1 MFGTLRFN
9 SDTKAVEHVEL
20 ARADG
25 FEARGY
31 SRTACNECRI
41 RKVNIA
47 CRQLASN
54 ANQVDITQLKC
65 SGDENGC
72 QRCRAMSTTCVYK
85 SNADKSTCRR
95 RRQSTQSST
104 RSISLSSPEN
114 GLESEQTTEPNS
126 YHQSGD
132 RTHSTDFPDID
143 VVGGGPLT
151 QTPCTSPVSPVDLS
165 WALSPLPEAP
175 DLYWDFSRGDFQPM
189 MDISQS
195 SSTSNDMPHASAFSA
210 GTSLSHKSLSQSLDV
225 DHEVA
230 DIAFDLDVRQQSN
243 QTLHQLDQ
251 SLVSSSS
258 MMAARMRNSSYSPLS
273 MSRQGKKSFPREVS
287 RAQHHQA
294 VRPRRG
300 SQSRGSVINSASMM
314 DPPAPP
320 GEHSW
325 PTSGPSRMHRSPANA
340 FVAPNVA
347 PASSMS
353 GLSLSPGSSSAQ
365 SGEPPGSPDA
375 GSTCHCVTTMLKILE
390 TMGAQGLGTDA
401 KDTGAG
407 FDVMLSSLTRGM
419 NLTEQVLACDQCN
432 ACAEN
437 GMLLATITQQL
448 SSLAASVTT
457 LLPSQEH
464 PFESQESTH
473 WGQNR
478 RFSTQGAQL
487 SNVRSTATSGSL
499 VESSNDDYTRMTSD
513 LLEGKIFFGRYRVDS
528 PEIRLR
534 LTYYALLLHVDRL
547 QEILGRIKERV
558 GSNRGA
564 WKLLVNTGLEV
575 GKLRDIFRSKVSHKQ

>member
-20 ARADG
+20 ERADG

-41 RKVNIA
+41 RKVNMA
-47 CRQLASN
+47 CCRLASN
-54 ANQVDITQLKC
+54 ANQVDISQLKC

-72 QRCRAMSTTCVYK
+72 QRCRAISTTCVYQ

-104 RSISLSSPEN
+104 RSISLSSPDN
-114 GLESEQTTEPNS
+114 GLEVEQTTESNS

-132 RTHSTDFPDID
+132 RTHSTDIPDID
-143 VVGGGPLT
+143 VVGGGPRTQTQT
-151 QTPCTSPVSPVDLS
+151 QTPCTPPVSPVDLS
-165 WALSPLPEAP
+165 WALSPLSEAP
-175 DLYWDFSRGDFQPM
+175 DLYWDFSSGDFQPM
-189 MDISQS
+189 MDIGQS
-195 SSTSNDMPHASAFSA
+195 SSTINNMPRASTFSP
-210 GTSLSHKSLSQSLDV
+210 GTSLNHKSLPQSPDV

-230 DIAFDLDVRQQSN
+230 GISYVLDASQQSD
-243 QTLHQLDQ
+243 QILHQLDQ
-251 SLVSSSS
+251 SLISSSS
-258 MMAARMRNSSYSPLS
+258 TVAARMRNSSYSPLS

-287 RAQHHQA
+287 RTQLHQA
-294 VRPRRG
+294 VSPRRG
-300 SQSRGSVINSASMM
+300 SQSRGSVINSASTM

-325 PTSGPSRMHRSPANA
+325 PTSGPSRMHSSPANA
-340 FVAPNVA
+340 FIVPNVA
-347 PASSMS
+347 STSSMS
-353 GLSLSPGSSSAQ
+353 GLSLSPGSTSVQ
-365 SGEPPGSPDA
+365 SGEPPGSSDA
-375 GSTCHCVTTMLKILE
+375 GSACHCVTTMLKILE

-448 SSLAASVTT
+448 SSTAASVTT
-457 LLPSQEH
+457 HLPSQEH
-464 PFESQESTH
+464 PFESQEGTH
-473 WGQNR
+473 RGQDR

-487 SNVRSTATSGSL
+487 SNVR
-499 VESSNDDYTRMTSD
+499 SSNDDYTRMTSD

-547 QEILGRIKERV
+547 QEILVRIKERV

-564 WKLLVNTGLEV
+564 WKLVVNTGLEV
-575 GKLRDIFRSKVSHKQ
+575 GKLRDIFRSKISHKQ